1 MNESVVLPKSNTNN
15 DKVLLNKMKR
25 KGQAGFKKTSLKWY
39 KWPIK
44 KP

>member
-25 KGQAGFKKTSLKWY
+25 KRQAGFKKSQLK
-39 KWPIK
+39 KV
-44 KP
+44 